1 MKVKRPSGAA
11 AAVLTLTLALAL
23 LTVACGDPDDGG
35 GTGPSTTGAPSTTA
49 VGETTDVTLYFA
61 KGERLE
67 PVTRAVPKVTR
78 IGGET
83 VKALVD
89 GPSPQEVA
97 AGLGTAIPAGTRF
110 LDLNIA
116 DGVARVDLSR
126 EFESGGG
133 TLSVTMR
140 LAQVACTLDQFD
152 TVDGVRFLLD
162 GKLLD
167 VFSGDGIV
175 IDHPVG
181 CADFPELQPD
191 TTAALFDGIWPF
203 SSKADVDAYV
213 VTGDTAFADPVATA
227 AAFAERYV
235 GIAKPVTFGPATAAA
250 GLREVKVGFG
260 TMEGGGAAPDPRPS
274 MSVFLRDA
282 DGGDTGPWTVVR
294 ADADDISV
302 DTPAA
307 KERISSPAQLKGTAL
322 AFEGHVNVEVR
333 EDGMVAGQ
341 FLGEG
346 FVTGGGGPAAPFSG
360 TIAFNKPS
368 KPGGA
373 VVFFERSAAD
383 GQGVLRATVV
393 RVGF

>member
-1 MKVKRPSGAA
+1 MRPRRLAVGWAL
-11 AAVLTLTLALAL
+11 AAVTAL
-23 LTVACGDPDDGG
+23 LAVGCGDPGDG
-35 GTGPSTTGAPSTTA
+35 GTGPGSTAPSSTT
-49 VGETTDVTLYFA
+49 VIGETTEVTLFLT

-67 PVTRAVPKVTR
+67 PATRAVPKVTR

-83 VKALVD
+83 VKALLA
-89 GPSPQEVA
+89 GPTAEESA

-110 LDLNIA
+110 IDLNIA

-133 TLSVTMR
+133 TLSLTMR

-162 GKLLD
+162 GTLVD

-175 IDHPVG
+175 VDRPMG
-181 CADFPELQPD
+181 CADFPELQPVGS
-191 TTAALFDGIWPF
+191 AVLFDGIWPF
-203 SSKADVDAYV
+203 SSTAEVDAYV
-213 VTGDTAFADPVATA
+213 ARGDTAYSDPVATA

-235 GIAKPVTFGPATAAA
+235 GMAGPVTFGPATSDGA
-250 GLREVKVGFG
+250 LREVKVGFG
-260 TMEGGGAAPDPRPS
+260 TGEGGAPVADPRPT

-282 DGGDTGPWTVVR
+282 DGGDNGPWTAVR
-294 ADADDISV
+294 ADAADIVV
-302 DTPAA
+302 DKPAA
-307 KERISSPAQLKGTAL
+307 KDRISSPAQLRGSAL
-322 AFEGHVNVEVR
+322 AFEGNVNVEVR

-346 FVTGGGGPAAPFSG
+346 FVTGGGGPAAPFAG
-360 TIAFNKPS
+360 TIAFTKPT

-373 VVFFERSAAD
+373 VVFFDRSSAD

-393 RVGF
+393 RVAF